1 MRHRGLQEGVTP
13 FESIGPSEHSFFYSR
28 NLLMAG
34 IKVPVTRQLSDE
46 TNTGSLRWN
55 SLLELFAN
63 RYAIYL
69 IKILYDIYDGF

>member
-63 RYAIYL
+63 RYAIY
-69 IKILYDIYDGF
+69 FN